1 MGLSKLDLLYRRL
14 LLTKFFIRGWG
25 KPEDLKRIFEF
36 RKIIGNREK
45 CQHLVPKDYPVHID
59 KVEEQTDCKIFDGHF
74 TSPLAHYIPDV
85 MPSET
90 VTAHFQFIV
99 PKEWKSKYRP
109 VCIQLAGTGDH
120 YYWRRRTLMARPMIK
135 EAGMASLLLENP
147 YYILFH
153 LYFLKPKDQMRS
165 SLKNVSDLFVMGGA
179 LVLESAAL
187 LHWLE
192 REGYG
197 PLGMTGISM
206 GGHMASLAVT
216 NWPKPIPLVPCLSW
230 STASG
235 VFTTG
240 VLSKAVNWRELEKQY
255 CTQTAYE
262 EEILHLLE
270 YCGADSFKMGQDFV
284 KNFPRSVDSLTHL
297 KLASSLLNF
306 NHTREAFSP
315 DSMQPLHTSSNTD
328 GLVLEGNSKVSCVGK
343 AVTGSNDH
351 TSSPSS
357 IMGRVRLGRDEKRR
371 NEALQKE
378 SILFMKGVMDE
389 CTHVANFSVPVD
401 PSLIIVVQ
409 AKEDAYVPRV
419 GVRSLQEIW
428 PGCEV
433 RYLEGGHVSA
443 YLFKQGLF
451 RQAIYDAFNRFLQKY
466 PV

>member
-1 MGLSKLDLLYRRL
+1 MGLSKLDVLYRRL

-25 KPEDLKRIFEF
+25 KPEDLKRLFEF
-36 RKIIGNREK
+36 RKVIGNREK

-59 KVEEQTDCKIFDGHF
+59 KIEEQTDCKILDGHF
-74 TSPLAHYIPDV
+74 TSPLVHHVADV

-90 VTAHFQFIV
+90 VIARFQFIV

-109 VCIQLAGTGDH
+109 VCIHLAGTGDH
-120 YYWRRRTLMARPMIK
+120 YFWRRRTLMARPMLK

-147 YYILFH
+147 YYG
-153 LYFLKPKDQMRS
+153 YRKPKDQLRS
-165 SLKNVSDLFVMGGA
+165 SLKNVSDLFVMGAA

-240 VLSKAVNWRELEKQY
+240 VLSKAVNWTELEKQY
-255 CTQTAYE
+255 STQTVYE
-262 EEILHLLE
+262 EELVHLLE
-270 YCGADSFKMGQDFV
+270 YCGTDSFKMGQDFV
-284 KNFPRSVDSLTHL
+284 KNFAGSADSLSHL
-297 KLASSLLNF
+297 KLASNIFSLNS
-306 NHTREAFSP
+306 TRDPLPVHSV
-315 DSMQPLHTSSNTD
+315 QPFQANND
-328 GLVLEGNSKVSCVGK
+328 GDRLLFQQDSKVPYAERTLAGGNDSSAGGVGK
-343 AVTGSNDH
+343 RNLQ
-351 TSSPSS
+351 
-357 IMGRVRLGRDEKRR
+357 REENRR
-371 NEALQKE
+371 TKALQRE
-378 SILFMKGVMDE
+378 SLLFMKGVMDE

-428 PGCEV
+428 PGCEI
-433 RYLEGGHVSA
+433 RYLDGGHVSA

-451 RQAIYDAFNRFLQKY
+451 RQAIYDAFSRFLQKY
-466 PV
+466 PM

>member
-1 MGLSKLDLLYRRL
+1 MGQSKLDILYRRL
-14 LLTKFFIRGWG
+14 LLTKLFIRGWG
-25 KPEDLKRIFEF
+25 KPEDLKRMFEF
-36 RKIIGNREK
+36 RKIIGDREK

-59 KVEEQTDCKIFDGHF
+59 KVEEQTDCKILNGHF
-74 TSPLAHYIPDV
+74 TSPLAHYVPDV

-90 VTAHFQFIV
+90 VTARFQFIV

-109 VCIQLAGTGDH
+109 VCIHLAGTGDH

-135 EAGMASLLLENP
+135 EAGIASLLLENP
-147 YYILFH
+147 YYGCR
-153 LYFLKPKDQMRS
+153 KPKDQLRS
-165 SLKNVSDLFVMGGA
+165 SLRNVSDLFVMGGA

-197 PLGMTGISM
+197 PLGITGISM

-240 VLSKAVNWRELEKQY
+240 VLSRAINWRELEKQY

-262 EEILHLLE
+262 EEISHLLE
-270 YCGADSFKMGQDFV
+270 YCGADSFKMGQEFV
-284 KNFPRSVDSLTHL
+284 KNSPTSVDRLTNL
-297 KLASSLLNF
+297 KSASSFFRLARR
-306 NHTREAFSP
+306 REPSLA
-315 DSMQPLHTSSNTD
+315 DSGQPLHTSNNALRAPAD
-328 GLVLEGNSKVSCVGK
+328 GLVFQGDSKVSYVGQ
-343 AVTGSNDH
+343 ALAADDDGS
-351 TSSPSS
+351 SSPASAT
-357 IMGRVRLGRDEKRR
+357 GKWATEREEKRS
-371 NEALQKE
+371 EALQRE
-378 SILFMKGVMDE
+378 SLLFMKGVMDE

-409 AKEDAYVPRV
+409 AKEDAYVPRT

-428 PGCEV
+428 PGCEI

-451 RQAIYDAFNRFLQKY
+451 RQAIYDAFSRFLQKY
-466 PV
+466 PM

>member
-1 MGLSKLDLLYRRL
+1 MGLSKLDVLYRRL
-14 LLTKFFIRGWG
+14 LITKFFIRGWG
-25 KPEDLKRIFEF
+25 KPEDLKQIFEF
-36 RKIIGNREK
+36 RKLIGDREK
-45 CQHLVPKDYPVHID
+45 CQNLVPKDYPVYID
-59 KVEEQTDCKIFDGHF
+59 KVEEQTDCKVFDGHF
-74 TSPLAHYIPDV
+74 TSPLVHYVPDV

-90 VTAHFQFIV
+90 VTARFQFIV

-109 VCIQLAGTGDH
+109 VCIHLAGTGDH
-120 YYWRRRTLMARPMIK
+120 YFWRRRTLMARPMLK

-147 YYILFH
+147 YYG
-153 LYFLKPKDQMRS
+153 YRKPKDQLRS

-179 LVLESAAL
+179 LVLESAVL
-187 LHWLE
+187 LNWLE

-197 PLGMTGISM
+197 PLGMTGVSM

-216 NWPKPIPLVPCLSW
+216 NWPKPIPLIPCLSW
-230 STASG
+230 STASA
-235 VFTTG
+235 VFTSG

-255 CTQTAYE
+255 CTQSVYE

-270 YCGADSFKMGQDFV
+270 YCGTDSFNMGQDFV
-284 KNFPRSVDSLTHL
+284 KNSPKSLDRLTHL
-297 KLASSLLNF
+297 KLAASIFHLNR
-306 NHTREAFSP
+306 TRKPSP
-315 DSMQPLHTSSNTD
+315 AEPVPASSNDDHKLMFQGDSKGTYIEQAMTG
-328 GLVLEGNSKVSCVGK
+328 GLKGHL
-343 AVTGSNDH
+343 
-351 TSSPSS
+351 
-357 IMGRVRLGRDEKRR
+357 KREQVKR
-371 NEALQKE
+371 SEALQRE
-378 SILFMKGVMDE
+378 SLLFMKGVMDE

-419 GVRSLQEIW
+419 GVRSLPEIW

-466 PV
+466 PM

>member
-1 MGLSKLDLLYRRL
+1 MGLSKLDVLYRRL

-25 KPEDLKRIFEF
+25 KPEDLKQLFEF

-45 CQHLVPKDYPVHID
+45 CQNLVLKDYPVHID
-59 KVEEQTDCKIFDGHF
+59 TVEEQTDCKIFDGHF
-74 TSPLAHYIPDV
+74 TSPLFHYVPDV
-85 MPSET
+85 MPPET
-90 VTAHFQFIV
+90 VTARFQFIV

-109 VCIQLAGTGDH
+109 VCIHLAGTGDH
-120 YYWRRRTLMARPMIK
+120 YFWRRRTLMARPMLK
-135 EAGMASLLLENP
+135 EAGIASL
-147 YYILFH
+147 I
-153 LYFLKPKDQMRS
+153 KPKDQLRS

-179 LVLESAAL
+179 LVLESAVL

-230 STASG
+230 STASA

-255 CTQTAYE
+255 CTQSVYE
-262 EEILHLLE
+262 EEIMHLLE
-270 YCGADSFKMGQDFV
+270 YCGTDSFKMGQDFV
-284 KNFPRSVDSLTHL
+284 KNSPKSVDSLTNL
-297 KLASSLLNF
+297 KFAASIFRLNSTRKPLSAESTQASSN
-306 NHTREAFSP
+306 
-315 DSMQPLHTSSNTD
+315 
-328 GLVLEGNSKVSCVGK
+328 
-343 AVTGSNDH
+343 NDH
-351 TSSPSS
+351 ELMFQSDPKGTYIRRAMTGGLNSQLKS
-357 IMGRVRLGRDEKRR
+357 LQAKRS
-371 NEALQKE
+371 EALQRE
-378 SILFMKGVMDE
+378 SLLFMKGVMDE

-419 GVRSLQEIW
+419 GVRSLQEVW

-433 RYLEGGHVSA
+433 RYLDGGHISA

-466 PV
+466 PM

>member
-1 MGLSKLDLLYRRL
+1 MGLSKLDVLYRRL
-14 LLTKFFIRGWG
+14 LLTKLFIRGWG
-25 KPEDLKRIFEF
+25 NPEHLKRIFAF
-36 RKIIGNREK
+36 RKIIGDREQ
-45 CQHLVPKDYPVHID
+45 CQHLVPKDYPVFID
-59 KVEEQTDCKIFDGHF
+59 KVEEQTDCKILDGHF
-74 TSPLAHYIPDV
+74 TSPLVHYVPDV
-85 MPSET
+85 MPSES
-90 VTAHFQFIV
+90 VIARFQLIV

-109 VCIQLAGTGDH
+109 VCIHLAGTGDH

-147 YYILFH
+147 YYGCR
-153 LYFLKPKDQMRS
+153 KPKDQLRS

-255 CTQTAYE
+255 GTQTVYE
-262 EEILHLLE
+262 KEIIHMLE
-270 YCGADSFKMGQDFV
+270 YCGTDSFKMGQDFV
-284 KNFPRSVDSLTHL
+284 KNSPRSVDSLSHL
-297 KLASSLLNF
+297 KLASNLFRLKGSRDPF
-306 NHTREAFSP
+306 PADP
-315 DSMQPLHTSSNTD
+315 VQPFHTSNDTD
-328 GLVLEGNSKVSCVGK
+328 GLVLEGGSKVSCVGQTL
-343 AVTGSNDH
+343 TGANDR
-351 TSSPSS
+351 SSSS
-357 IMGRVRLGRDEKRR
+357 TARWRMEKEEKRR
-371 NEALQKE
+371 EALQKE
-378 SILFMKGVMDE
+378 SLSFMKGVMDE

-401 PSLIIVVQ
+401 PTLIIVVQ
-409 AKEDAYVPRV
+409 AKEDAYVPRI

-428 PGCEV
+428 PGCEI

-451 RQAIYDAFNRFLQKY
+451 RQAIYDAFNRFLLKY
-466 PV
+466 PM